1 MKCIMCVILKNRKSC
16 SKKISKRKNID
27 QFVATATTWV
37 CLMISFPGTLI
48 CSTKCKLKNMVNKF
62 WFLNLI
68 CLPYFF
74 VYIFCCIPLC
84 WGRRAPHTNSGGCC
98 CFKSAFSATPTRV
111 GRSSPVNPSIDR
123 QLPVRTQLVQPSHH
137 YHPETSWKWQETT

>member
-1 MKCIMCVILKNRKSC
+1 MLCNCEKQKILQQKY
-16 SKKISKRKNID
+16 SKRKNID
-27 QFVATATTWV
+27 QFVATASTCV
-37 CLMISFPGTLI
+37 CSAMSFPGTLI
-48 CSTKCKLKNMVNKF
+48 CSKICKKKNMVNKF
-62 WFLNLI
+62 WFLNPI

-137 YHPETSWKWQETT
+137 YHPETS